1 MLQTGFVNMP
11 IFVWTFFPTI
21 IFKNVNLFEL
31 LTNVV
36 KTKPLLSL
44 DPFFNFE
51 KAIGLLICFFPFQ
64 KVRFSFFAYQ
74 LKQCAVFVTG
84 KDEEC
89 MQRFGKTLL
98 TVEQF
103 SWFTFHSTVKN

>member
-1 MLQTGFVNMP
+1 ML
-11 IFVWTFFPTI
+11 
-21 IFKNVNLFEL
+21 KNVNLFEL

-36 KTKPLLSL
+36 KPKQLLSL
-44 DPFFNFE
+44 DPFFIFE
-51 KAIGLLICFFPFQ
+51 KVIGLLIFFFFPS
-64 KVRFSFFAYQ
+64 KKRNSLFFAYQ
-74 LKQCAVFVTG
+74 QEQCAVFVTG

-89 MQRFGKTLL
+89 MQRFGNILL